1 MMQQSKLRRFK
12 LKEKFK
18 EMLIPVVREFTHHEI
33 EILVKEAIADYVKQ
47 METVDVI
54 REKRRKN
61 V

>member
-33 EILVKEAIADYVKQ
+33 DILVKEAIADYCKQ

>member
-1 MMQQSKLRRFK
+1 MQQSKLRRFK

-33 EILVKEAIADYVKQ
+33 EILVKEAIADYCKQ

>member
-1 MMQQSKLRRFK
+1 MMRQSKIRRFK

-33 EILVKEAIADYVKQ
+33 DILVKEAIADYCKQ

-54 REKRRKN
+54 REKRSR
-61 V
+61 

>member
-1 MMQQSKLRRFK
+1 MQQSKLRRFK

-18 EMLIPVVREFTHHEI
+18 EMLIPVVREFTQHEI
-33 EILVKEAIADYVKQ
+33 DILVTEAIADYVKQ

-54 REKRRKN
+54 RDQRRKN

>member
-1 MMQQSKLRRFK
+1 MQQSKLRRFK

-33 EILVKEAIADYVKQ
+33 DILVKEAIADYCKQ